1 MPSGVVKFFNG
12 AKGFGFIA
20 PDDGGA
26 DIFVHVSAVERSG
39 LGGLN
44 EGDTVNFEIEAD
56 RRSGK
61 PAAIDLQV
69 TGSSPVE
76 RAPRAAGPPRSFER
90 RGGDGGGRGAAP
102 PREAMGAGSGVVK
115 WFNPTKGFGF
125 IQPNGGGQDVFV
137 HISAV
142 ERAGLSSLA
151 EGQTISYDLEQDRR
165 SGKSSATNLRLD

>member
-44 EGDTVNFEIEAD
+44 EGDQVNYEIEAD

-61 PAAIDLQV
+61 PAAIDLEV
-69 TGSSPVE
+69 TGSSPVS
-76 RAPRAAGPPRSFER
+76 RPPRAAAPRSFER
-90 RGGDGGGRGAAP
+90 RDGASRDGGGRGG

-142 ERAGLSSLA
+142 ERAGLSSLS

-165 SGKSSATNLRLD
+165 SGKSSATNLRVE

>member
-1 MPSGVVKFFNG
+1 MASGVVKFFNS

-20 PDDGGA
+20 PEDGGA

-39 LGGLN
+39 LSGLN
-44 EGDTVNFEIEAD
+44 EGDQVNYEIEAD

-61 PAAIDLQV
+61 PAAIDLEV
-69 TGSSPVE
+69 TGSSPVA
-76 RAPRAAGPPRSFER
+76 RPPRAGPPRGFDR
-90 RGGDGGGRGAAP
+90 RGQDGVARGGGM
-102 PREAMGAGSGVVK
+102 REPIGAGSGVVK

-125 IQPNGGGQDVFV
+125 IQPSGGGADVFV

-142 ERAGLSSLA
+142 ERAGLSSLS

-165 SGKSSATNLRLD
+165 SGKSSATNLRLDS

>member
-39 LGGLN
+39 LPGLN
-44 EGDTVNFEIEAD
+44 EGDMVNYEVEAD

-61 PAAIDLQV
+61 AAAIDLQV
-69 TGSSPVE
+69 TGSSPVS
-76 RAPRAAGPPRSFER
+76 RAPRAGPPRSFDR
-90 RGGDGGGRGAAP
+90 RGGDGGGHGA
-102 PREAMGAGSGVVK
+102 PRESIGAGSGVVK

-142 ERAGLSSLA
+142 ERAGMSSLA

-165 SGKSSATNLRLD
+165 SGKSSATNLRVD

>member
-1 MPSGVVKFFNG
+1 MPCGVVKFFNG

-20 PDDGGA
+20 PDGGGA

-44 EGDTVNFEIEAD
+44 EGDLVNYEIEAD

-61 PAAIDLQV
+61 PAAVNIEV
-69 TGSSPVE
+69 TGSGP
-76 RAPRAAGPPRSFER
+76 APARPPRSGPPRSFDR
-90 RGGDGGGRGAAP
+90 QGSDGGRGP
-102 PREAMGAGSGVVK
+102 VREAIGAGSGVVK

-125 IQPNGGGQDVFV
+125 IQPNGGGGDVFV

-142 ERAGLSSLA
+142 ERAGLSSLS
-151 EGQTISYDLEQDRR
+151 EGQVVSYDLEQDRR